1 MEILVINTYSRPSR
15 RLRKIQF
22 QTSDSREANGVFSH
36 HSLKW
41 DRTPRIISTWGNRSI
56 SETLKFNYSGVM
68 GYSVI
73 IV

>member
-15 RLRKIQF
+15 RLGKVQF

-41 DRTPRIISTWGNRSI
+41 GRTPRTIATWGNRSI
-56 SETLKFNYSGVM
+56 SESLEFNYPG
-68 GYSVI
+68 
-73 IV
+73 